1 MEPNFTISSR
11 IKTMKSFRELQ
22 ACDLTPQSLQQELS
36 LRGYVLIR
44 KLLPR
49 ADVANLLDDI
59 TQVLSAAGWL
69 LPVYDPLERIANIG
83 AACGD
88 PDPSFKQTYREV
100 FSLESF
106 HALPHQPALKRV
118 MKMVVGEDVL
128 IHPKAIGRLIFPN
141 CERLTVHPH
150 QDYRF
155 MNGDPECYT
164 VWIPLHD
171 CPTDV
176 GPLQILEGSHRFGF
190 QKHEDEN
197 LHVPEIPAEAAMGE
211 EWVGGQINAGDVLIF
226 HSLTVHAA
234 SPNRSDKI
242 RISLDCR
249 FQDSR
254 RVLNP
259 ANLVFGGESGK
270 SWESIYAQWQSGDL
284 KYYWKKLP
292 LNLQPPKSELEQ
304 LARTAESS
312 SKRERYARILSQLG

>member
-1 MEPNFTISSR
+1 
-11 IKTMKSFRELQ
+11 MKPFRQ
-22 ACDLTPQSLQQELS
+22 VQGSDLTAQSLEEELS
-36 LRGYVLIR
+36 SRGYVLIR
-44 KLLPR
+44 GLLPH
-49 ADVANLLDDI
+49 ADVTNLLDDI
-59 TQVLSAAGWL
+59 TEILSAAGWL
-69 LPVYDPLERIANIG
+69 LPGHDPLERIASIG

-88 PDPSFKQTYREV
+88 PDPSFKRTYREV
-100 FSLESF
+100 FNLESF
-106 HALPHQPALKRV
+106 HALPHNPALKRV
-118 MKMVVGEDVL
+118 MKMVVGEEVL

-197 LHVPEIPAEAAMGE
+197 LHVPEIPAGAAMGD

-234 SPNRSDKI
+234 SPNRSDKL

-254 RVLNP
+254 RALNP
-259 ANLVFGGESGK
+259 ANLVFGGDSGK
-270 SWESIYAQWQSGDL
+270 SWESIYAQWHSNAL

-292 LNLQPPKSELEQ
+292 LSFQPPKSEIEQ
-304 LARTAESS
+304 LARTAEPPSR
-312 SKRERYARILSQLG
+312 RERYARILSQL

>member
-1 MEPNFTISSR
+1 
-11 IKTMKSFRELQ
+11 
-22 ACDLTPQSLQQELS
+22 
-36 LRGYVLIR
+36 
-44 KLLPR
+44 LPH
-49 ADVANLLDDI
+49 ADVTNLLDDI
-59 TQVLSAAGWL
+59 TQILFSEDWL
-69 LPVYDPLERIANIG
+69 LPGHDPLERIANIG

-88 PDPSFKQTYREV
+88 PDPSFKRTYREV
-100 FSLESF
+100 FRLESF
-106 HALPHQPALKRV
+106 HALPHNPALKRV
-118 MKMVVGEDVL
+118 MKMVVGEEVL

-176 GPLQILEGSHRFGF
+176 GPLRILEGSHRFGF

-197 LHVPEIPAEAAMGE
+197 LHVPEIPVGAAIGD

-234 SPNRSDKI
+234 SPNRSDKL

-249 FQDSR
+249 FQDCR

-270 SWESIYAQWQSGDL
+270 SWESIYSQWHSSDL

-292 LNLQPPKSELEQ
+292 LNFQPPKSELER
-304 LARTAESS
+304 LARTAEPP
-312 SKRERYARILSQLG
+312 SKRERYARILGQLG

>member
-1 MEPNFTISSR
+1 
-11 IKTMKSFRELQ
+11 MKSFRELQ
-22 ACDLTPQSLQQELS
+22 ACDLTPQPLRQELNS
-36 LRGYVLIR
+36 NGYVLIR
-44 KLLPR
+44 NLLPL
-49 ADVANLLDDI
+49 ADLKSLLNDI
-59 TQVLSAAGWL
+59 THLLSSAGWL
-69 LPVYDPLERIANIG
+69 QAGSEPLERIANLR

-88 PDPSFKQTYREV
+88 PDPSFKQTYRKV
-100 FSLESF
+100 FNLESF
-106 HALPHQPALKRV
+106 HALPHNPALKKAMR
-118 MKMVVGEDVL
+118 MIVGDQLL
-128 IHPKAIGRLIFPN
+128 IHPKPIGRLIFPN

-164 VWIPLHD
+164 VWIPIHD

-190 QKHEDEN
+190 QKHEDEH
-197 LHVPEIPAEAAMGE
+197 LHVPEIPAGAAMGD
-211 EWVGGQINAGDVLIF
+211 EWVGGQINAGDALIF

-234 SPNRSDKI
+234 SPNRSDKL

-259 ANLVFGGESGK
+259 ANLVFAGESGK
-270 SWESIYAQWQSGDL
+270 SWESIYAQWHSSDL

-292 LNLQPPKSELEQ
+292 LSFQPPKSEIEH
-304 LARTAESS
+304 LARTAEPPSM
-312 SKRERYARILSQLG
+312 REKYARILSQLG

>member
-1 MEPNFTISSR
+1 
-11 IKTMKSFRELQ
+11 MKPFKELQ

-36 LRGYVLIR
+36 SRGYALIR
-44 KLLPR
+44 KLLPSP
-49 ADVANLLDDI
+49 DVSNLLDDI
-59 TQVLSAAGWL
+59 TQILSSAGWL
-69 LPVYDPLERIANIG
+69 LPGHAPLKRIANIS

-88 PDPSFKQTYREV
+88 PDPEFKKTYREV

-106 HALPHQPALKRV
+106 HALPHNPTLKRV
-118 MKMVVGEDVL
+118 MKMVVGEQLL

-176 GPLQILEGSHRFGF
+176 GPLRILEGSHHFGF

-197 LHVPEIPAEAAMGE
+197 LHVPEIPVGSARGGQ
-211 EWVGGQINAGDVLIF
+211 WVGGQINAGDVLIF

-234 SPNRSDKI
+234 SPNLSDKL
-242 RISLDCR
+242 RLSLDCR

-270 SWESIYAQWQSGDL
+270 SWESIYARWHSSDL

-292 LNLQPPKSELEQ
+292 LSFQPPKSEIER
-304 LARTAESS
+304 LARTAEPP
-312 SKRERYARILSQLG
+312 SKRERYARILGQLG